1 MEFEV
6 ENLQSAKIEVYDY
19 SKKGICTFSEKGYGC
34 NEHERLSNIILE
46 HKLK

>member
-19 SKKGICTFSEKGYGC
+19 SKKGTCTFSKKGYGC
-34 NEHERLSNIILE
+34 EWTWETIQHYTWT
-46 HKLK
+46 